1 MGSQGGGFEGLRYR
15 LVPGNP
21 VDGCRGGEFAF
32 WGTLGDLMEPSLG
45 NRQGAWD
52 YPSRGIDLPLQGL
65 RGGIRSRLGLI
76 LAGTKRPSW
85 FGSRVSRLG
94 AEPRAIAIDAAP
106 IRSTG
111 PTEIANLLVPKRSIL
126 AGVIKSPNR
135 WRWLAHR
142 G

>member
-1 MGSQGGGFEGLRYR
+1 MDR
-15 LVPGNP
+15 
-21 VDGCRGGEFAF
+21 CRGGEFAF
-32 WGTLGDLMEPSLG
+32 WSTLGDLMKPSVG

-52 YPSRGIDLPLQGL
+52 HQSRGIDFPLQGV

-94 AEPRAIAIDAAP
+94 AEPRVIAIDAAS
-106 IRSTG
+106 IRSCCTAG
-111 PTEIANLLVPKRSIL
+111 ITHLLVPKRSIL
-126 AGVIKSPNR
+126 VGLIKSPNR

-142 G
+142 LPRTIRCES